1 MRNSLVIAA
10 ETLRNDF
17 LAQIRPEF
25 PEQVG
30 FHVADQSIAGV
41 YQGVIESAISL
52 WIVTI
57 GDGFGDE
64 PAQHMRGVEAAAAII
79 VAGDHNAAHGIEGAA
94 GHAALAHAEVARIL
108 PQHHRQKKFAEEHG
122 RFTIRQRRAV
132 ARAVTFH
139 SAAKAAVLATGLRNA
154 GIEGGAREGEWG
166 KRMAREDLEFLAR
179 G

>member
-1 MRNSLVIAA
+1 MRNSLLIAA

-30 FHVADQSIAGV
+30 FHVAYQAIAGV

-64 PAQHMRGVEAAAAII
+64 PAQHMRSVEAAAAIV
-79 VAGDHNAAHGIEGAA
+79 VAGDHNAAHGIEGAV
-94 GHAALAHAEVARIL
+94 GHAALRS
-108 PQHHRQKKFAEEHG
+108 EE
-122 RFTIRQRRAV
+122 RRV
-132 ARAVTFH
+132 
-139 SAAKAAVLATGLRNA
+139 G
-154 GIEGGAREGEWG
+154 
-166 KRMAREDLEFLAR
+166 
-179 G
+179 

>member
-1 MRNSLVIAA
+1 MIAA
-10 ETLRNDF
+10 ETLGNDF

-30 FHVADQSIAGV
+30 FHVAYQAIAGV

-64 PAQHMRGVEAAAAII
+64 PAQHMRSVEAGATVV
-79 VAGDHNAAHGIEGAA
+79 VAGDHNAAHGIEGTP

-108 PQHHRQKKFAEEHG
+108 PQHHRQQEFPEEHG
-122 RFTIRQRRAV
+122 RFTVRQGRAI
-132 ARAVTFH
+132 ALAITFH
-139 SAAKAAVLATGLRNA
+139 ATAEAAVLPTGLRHA
-154 GIEGGAREGEWG
+154 GIEGGAREGEWR
-166 KRMAREDLEFLAR
+166 KRVPGEDFEFFARS
-179 G
+179 

>member
-64 PAQHMRGVEAAAAII
+64 PAQHMRSVEAAAAIV
-79 VAGDHNAAHGIEGAA
+79 VAGDHNAAHGIEGTA

-108 PQHHRQKKFAEEHG
+108 VQQYRQQEFSEEHRRLTVRQG
-122 RFTIRQRRAV
+122 SSVTFTITFYAAAEPPIV
-132 ARAVTFH
+132 AA
-139 SAAKAAVLATGLRNA
+139 GLRHA
-154 GIEGGAREGEWG
+154 GI
-166 KRMAREDLEFLAR
+166 
-179 G
+179 